1 MPAKLIGI
9 WKHKSIWLC
18 LLLIIIISVSAGMV
32 YRSFFV
38 LPYEQHEKT
47 VYAMD
52 TQITLTAYGA
62 KGEAGLE
69 AAEREIY
76 RLEKLL
82 SATDE
87 HSDIYAV
94 NKSGGRAV
102 SVDEDT
108 AEAVSFALEMAGRT
122 GGALEPTLYPIVKA
136 WGFTTGQYR
145 IPSDDELAGLLGL
158 VDYKKVFVQGNT
170 ISLPEGMELDLG
182 AVGKGFAGDK
192 VISLLKEKGIC
203 SALIN
208 LGGNVQALG
217 TKPDGSNWRVGI
229 KSPDSSEYL
238 GIVDIADCAVVTSG
252 AYERFFIGADGRKYG
267 HIINPAT
274 GKPVDNGVLS
284 VTIIAPQGKTA
295 DALST
300 AMFVPGKDDAIAYWQ
315 EHRDFEM
322 ILLTAEQ
329 EIYITEGIAVS
340 FELFARYNN
349 LKTVV
354 VH

>member
-1 MPAKLIGI
+1 MLVKIADI
-9 WKHKSIWLC
+9 WKHKSIWMC
-18 LLLIIIISVSAGMV
+18 LLFIITVSAGMV
-32 YRSFFV
+32 YRTFFI

-52 TQITLTAYGA
+52 TQITLTAYGTR
-62 KGEAGLE
+62 GQVGLE

-94 NKSGGRAV
+94 DHSGGRAV
-102 SVDEDT
+102 PVAADT
-108 AEAVSFALEMAGRT
+108 AEAVAFALAMADKT
-122 GGALEPTLYPIVKA
+122 GGALEPTLYSIVKA
-136 WGFTTGQYR
+136 WGFTSGQYR
-145 IPSDDELAGLLGL
+145 IPSDDELAGLLSL
-158 VDYKKVFVQGNT
+158 TDYKKVFVQGNT
-170 ISLPEGMELDLG
+170 IIMPAGTELDLG

-192 VISLLKEKGIC
+192 VISLLKEKGIR

-229 KSPDSSEYL
+229 KSPDNSDYL
-238 GIVDIADCAVVTSG
+238 GIVKIADCAVVTSG

-274 GKPVDNGVLS
+274 GKPVDNGILS
-284 VTIIAPQGKTA
+284 VTIIAPQGRSA

-300 AMFVPGKDDAIAYWQ
+300 AMFVMGKDDAMAYWQ

-329 EIYITEGIAVS
+329 KIYITEGIADS
-340 FELFARYNN
+340 FGLSARYNN

>member
-1 MPAKLIGI
+1 MPEKIVSI

-18 LLLIIIISVSAGMV
+18 PLLILAVSAGMV
-32 YRSFFV
+32 YRIFFV

-47 VYAMD
+47 IYAMD
-52 TQITLTAYGA
+52 TQITLTAYGS
-62 KGEAGLE
+62 KGQAGLE
-69 AAEREIY
+69 AAEQEIY

-94 NKSGGRAV
+94 NHSGGSTV
-102 SVDEDT
+102 SVAEDT
-108 AEAVSFALEMAGRT
+108 AEAVSFSLEMADKT
-122 GGALEPTLYPIVKA
+122 NGALEPTLYPVVKA
-136 WGFTTGQYR
+136 WGFTAGRYR
-145 IPSDDELAGLLGL
+145 IPSDEELAGLLRL

-170 ISLPEGMELDLG
+170 ISMPDSMELDFG

-192 VISLLKEKGIC
+192 VIVLLKAKGVC

-217 TKPDGSNWRVGI
+217 TKPNGSNWRVGI

-238 GIVDIADCAVVTSG
+238 GIVNIADCAVVTSG

-267 HIINPAT
+267 HIIAPAD
-274 GKPVDNGVLS
+274 GRPVDNGVLS
-284 VTIIAPQGKTA
+284 VTIIAPLGRTA

-300 AMFVPGKDDAIAYWQ
+300 AMFVLGKDDAISYWRA
-315 EHRDFEM
+315 HRDFEM
-322 ILLTAEQ
+322 ILLTDERQ
-329 EIYITEGIAVS
+329 LYITEGIADS
-340 FELFARYNN
+340 FEFSGRYDS
-349 LKTVV
+349 LKAVV

>member
-1 MPAKLIGI
+1 MPEKIVSI
-9 WKHKSIWLC
+9 WKHKLIWLC
-18 LLLIIIISVSAGMV
+18 LPVILAVGAGMV
-32 YRSFFV
+32 YRTFFV

-52 TQITLTAYGA
+52 TQITLIAYGA
-62 KGEAGLE
+62 EGQAGLE
-69 AAEREIY
+69 AAEQEIY

-94 NKSGGRAV
+94 NHSVGRAV
-102 SVDEDT
+102 PVAEDT
-108 AEAVSFALEMAGRT
+108 AEAVSFALEMADKTNGT
-122 GGALEPTLYPIVKA
+122 LEPTLYSVVKA
-136 WGFTTGQYR
+136 WGFTAGQYR
-145 IPSDDELAGLLGL
+145 IPSDDELAGLLRL
-158 VDYKKVFVQGNT
+158 VDYKKVSVQDNT
-170 ISLPEGMELDLG
+170 ISMPDGMELDLG

-192 VISLLKEKGIC
+192 VIDLLKAKGIC

-229 KSPDSSEYL
+229 KSPDSSDYL
-238 GIVDIADCAVVTSG
+238 GVVNIADCAVVTSG

-267 HIINPAT
+267 HIIAPADNR
-274 GKPVDNGVLS
+274 PVDNGVLS
-284 VTIIAPQGKTA
+284 VTIIAPLGRTA

-300 AMFVPGKDDAIAYWQ
+300 AMFVLGKDDAISYWQ
-315 EHRDFEM
+315 VHRDFEM
-322 ILLTAEQ
+322 ILLTDKRQ
-329 EIYITEGIAVS
+329 LYITEGIADS
-340 FELFARYNN
+340 FELSGRYDS

>member
-18 LLLIIIISVSAGMV
+18 LLLIIVTVSAGMV
-32 YRSFFV
+32 YRNFFV

-52 TQITLTAYGA
+52 TQITLTAYGT
-62 KGEAGLE
+62 KGEEGLE
-69 AAEREIY
+69 AAEQEIY

-94 NKSGGRAV
+94 NHSGGSAV
-102 SVDEDT
+102 PVADDT
-108 AEAVSFALEMAGRT
+108 AEAVAFALAMADNT
-122 GGALEPTLYPIVKA
+122 GGALEPTLYPVVRA

-145 IPSDDELAGLLGL
+145 IPSDDELAGLLSL
-158 VDYKKVFVQGNT
+158 TDYKKVLVQKNA
-170 ISLPEGMELDLG
+170 ILLPDGMELDLG

-192 VISLLKEKGIC
+192 VISLLKEQGIR

-229 KSPDSSEYL
+229 KSPDSSDYL
-238 GIVDIADCAVVTSG
+238 GIVNVADCAVVTSG

-267 HIINPAT
+267 HIINPAD
-274 GKPVDNGVLS
+274 GRPVNNGVLS
-284 VTIIAPQGKTA
+284 VTIIAPQGRTA

-300 AMFVPGKDDAIAYWQ
+300 AMFVRGKDEAIAYWQ
-315 EHRDFEM
+315 AHRDFEM
-322 ILLTAEQ
+322 ILLTDEQ
-329 EIYITEGIAVS
+329 RIYITEGIADS
-340 FELFARYNN
+340 FERTGRYSG
-349 LKTVV
+349 LKITVV
-354 VH
+354 H